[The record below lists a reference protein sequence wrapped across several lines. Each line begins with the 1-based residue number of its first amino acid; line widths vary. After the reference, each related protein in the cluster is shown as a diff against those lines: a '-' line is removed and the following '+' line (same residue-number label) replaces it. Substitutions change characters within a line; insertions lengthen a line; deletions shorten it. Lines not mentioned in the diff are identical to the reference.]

1 MIIEVNYLTLALL
14 AGIVSAFVAG
24 VWGIGRTF
32 LAQYGAMLTDQLE
45 THRSNEV
52 SATASATRRF
62 DALEDELGARMKEH
76 GDRLARLEG
85 VVSKVPT
92 HDEITRLYEKQNDTA
107 RSLAMLL
114 GEIKGHGDTLRLIL
128 SQIAQKGMQ

>member
-1 MIIEVNYLTLALL
+1 MIIEVNYLTLVLF

-32 LAQYGAMLTDQLE
+32 LAQYGAMLADQLAA
-45 THRSNEV
+45 HRSNEASN
-52 SATASATRRF
+52 SAAVARRL
-62 DALEDELGARMKEH
+62 DAVEEELDVRMKDHAE
-76 GDRLARLEG
+76 RLARLEG
-85 VVSKVPT
+85 VISKVPT
-92 HDEITRLYEKQNDTA
+92 HDDISRLYEKQNDTA